1 MLQKFVIYVFLIFII
16 LTGCN
21 KRTINSTPITL
32 PDSSRI
38 QLAKFGSENT
48 LEIVSWNIE
57 NFPKAGNQTVRD
69 VVEIIRDL
77 DIDLITMVEV
87 ADTVKFRA
95 LLDSLPNYGGT
106 YSPDVY
112 GGGSY
117 QKTAVFYRKDFI
129 QVSQKKS
136 LFTGD
141 SYSFPRPPL
150 QVRVSAQKNN
160 KSFDFTL
167 IVLHLKASGGSENEA
182 RRRSAIQKL
191 KNYLDME
198 IASATDKDFIVTGDW
213 NDVLTD
219 PPASNVFSPF
229 LQDSLD
235 YQFLTAQIAQ
245 DPVNNATYIKPPYI
259 SVIDQILVSV
269 DVLPEYDAG
278 STQVIKIDNS
288 FSAYINEVSD
298 HRPVAAVFPVF

>member
-1 MLQKFVIYVFLIFII
+1 MQQRLIFFIFIIFTI

-21 KRTINSTPITL
+21 KRTTNGVTITL

-77 DIDLITMVEV
+77 DIDIITMQEIG
-87 ADTVKFRA
+87 DTSSFRI
-95 LLDSLPNYGGT
+95 LLDSLDNYNGT
-106 YSPDVY
+106 YSTDTY
-112 GGGSY
+112 GNWY
-117 QKTAVFYRKDFI
+117 QKTAIVYKKDLVHI
-129 QVSQKKS
+129 SNKEM
-136 LFTGD
+136 LFTND
-141 SYSFPRPPL
+141 SYFFPRPPL
-150 QVRVSAQKNN
+150 KVYVTAQIDN
-160 KSFDFTL
+160 KTFDFTL

-191 KNYLDME
+191 KNYLDTE
-198 IASATDKDFIVTGDW
+198 ISSATDKDFIVTGDW

-219 PPASNVFSPF
+219 PPGSNVFTPF
-229 LQDSLD
+229 LQDSMD

-259 SVIDQILVSV
+259 SVIDQILISV
-269 DVLPEYDAG
+269 DVLPEYDTG
-278 STQVIKIDNS
+278 FTQVIKIDNS